1 MAPKVHPRD
10 AARKG
15 RVDQEVPCI
24 VLGRAARSGRCPVDR
39 AAVGEGLPELGGA
52 VEDVDGTG
60 GDGGGGGI
68 GGPTPVHGDCGAGEG
83 RRETLDGVNVE
94 GEAAVG
100 AEVTA
105 DVREGLLDWV
115 PSPKGR

>member
-1 MAPKVHPRD
+1 MAPKVHRRD

-15 RVDQEVPCI
+15 RVGQEVPCL
-24 VLGRAARSGRCPVDR
+24 VLGRTAPCPVDR

-83 RRETLDGVNVE
+83 RREALDGVNVK
-94 GEAAVG
+94 GEAAVD

-105 DVREGLLDWV
+105 DMREGLFDWV